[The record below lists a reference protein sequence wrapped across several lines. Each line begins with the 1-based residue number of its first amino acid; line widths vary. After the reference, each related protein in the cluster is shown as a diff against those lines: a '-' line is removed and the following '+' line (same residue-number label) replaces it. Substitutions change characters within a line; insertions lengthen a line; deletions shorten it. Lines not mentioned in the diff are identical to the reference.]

1 MELDVITYQRYV
13 LAAVAG
19 SKDLQCTVTP
29 KVHMMLKHV
38 TWQMTNI
45 KGGLGDKMED
55 WVERLHQTGMRMR
68 RRFRTVANP
77 LVRAIAREKTNSRN
91 AHPDV
96 IAHLDVTN
104 KRSKRKFVSEK
115 KVDVIGTRRKR
126 QRDMGRFEAMQ
137 YFEQNKNKKLTWSA
151 LLFSDDKGLMGG
163 GKAESTTMCVIVKTN
178 F

>member
-1 MELDVITYQRYV
+1 VLLDAEIESLCLHFCEVFVLWDGAFLLARTVNPMELNVITYQRYV

-29 KVHMMLKHV
+29 KVHMMLKHI

-45 KGGLGDKMED
+45 KGGLGNKMED

-68 RRFRTVANP
+68 QQFCTVGNP
-77 LVRAIAREKTNSRN
+77 LVWAIAREKMNSCN

-104 KRSKRKFVSEK
+104 KGKSKNLCQK
-115 KVDVIGTRRKR
+115 RR
-126 QRDMGRFEAMQ
+126 
-137 YFEQNKNKKLTWSA
+137 
-151 LLFSDDKGLMGG
+151 LM
-163 GKAESTTMCVIVKTN
+163 
-178 F
+178 